1 MEIIKSKVYVQ
12 TDPQDRITRCEG
24 GYTTPADLTGWTQI
38 DEGTGDRYNLCQSN
52 YFPGGLYTADGIPRY
67 KLQDG
72 KAVER
77 TAEDLDADRLPLR
90 AAAARARRDKLLAD
104 TDWTQTLD
112 APVSAESKAALR
124 AYRQELRD
132 LPQNEDW
139 PECIWPELPEIVKA
153 APAPVD
159 EIGLEKI

>member
-1 MEIIKSKVYVQ
+1 MDEIITTSKVYVQ
-12 TDPQDRITRCEG
+12 TDEQGRIIRCEG
-24 GYTTPADLTGWTQI
+24 GYTTPSDLSGWVQI
-38 DEGTGDRYNLCQSN
+38 DEGVGDQYSLAQSH
-52 YFPGGLYTADGIPRY
+52 YFPDGLYTDDGVPRY

-72 KAVER
+72 VPTER
-77 TAEDLDADRLPLR
+77 TRAELDADRVPIR
-90 AAAARARRDKLLAD
+90 SARARANRDKLLAD

-139 PECIWPELPEIVKA
+139 PECIWPELPEIEKA
-153 APAPVD
+153 VPSPVD
-159 EIGLEKI
+159 EIGLE

>member
-1 MEIIKSKVYVQ
+1 MEIIKSKVYVL
-12 TDPQDRITRCEG
+12 TDEQGRIIRCEG
-24 GYTTPADLTGWTQI
+24 GFTTPADLTGWTQI
-38 DEGTGDRYNLCQSN
+38 DEGVGDRYNLAQSN
-52 YFPGGLYTADGIPRY
+52 YFPDGLYTADGILRY
-67 KLQDG
+67 KLQEG
-72 KAVER
+72 MPVER
-77 TAEDLDADRLPLR
+77 TQAELDADRLPLR
-90 AAAARARRDKLLAD
+90 MAEARARRDKLLAD

>member
-1 MEIIKSKVYVQ
+1 MKVIKSEVYVK
-12 TDPQDRITRCEG
+12 TDERGRIVRCEG
-24 GYTTPADLTGWTQI
+24 GFTIPEDLTGWTKI
-38 DEGTGDRYNLCQSN
+38 DEGTGNRYNLCQSN
-52 YFPGGLYTADGIPRY
+52 YFPGGLYTQDGIPCY

-72 KAVER
+72 VLVDR
-77 TAEDLDADRLPLR
+77 TPEEIKADRVPLR
-90 AAAARARRDKLLAD
+90 ATEARRKRDKLLAD

-139 PECIWPELPEIVKA
+139 PECIWPELPEIEKA
-153 APAPVD
+153 VPSPVD
-159 EIGLEKI
+159 EIGLE

>member
-1 MEIIKSKVYVQ
+1 MEEIKSKVYVRM
-12 TDPQDRITRCEG
+12 DERSRIIRCEG
-24 GYTTPADLTGWTQI
+24 GYTTPADLSGWVQI
-38 DEGTGDRYNLCQSN
+38 DEGTGDRFNLAQSH
-52 YFPGGLYTADGIPRY
+52 YFPGGLFTDDGIPRY

-72 KAVER
+72 VPVDR
-77 TAEDLDADRLPLR
+77 TPEEIEADRVPLR
-90 AAAARARRDKLLAD
+90 EAQAREKRDKLLAD

-139 PECIWPELPEIVKA
+139 PECIWPELPKIEKA
-153 APAPVD
+153 APSPVD
-159 EIGLEKI
+159 EIGLG

>member
-12 TDPQDRITRCEG
+12 TDTQGRIIRCEG

-38 DEGTGDRYNLCQSN
+38 DEGVGDRYNLCQSN
-52 YFPGGLYTADGIPRY
+52 YFPVGLYTIDGIPRY

-72 KAVER
+72 APVER
-77 TAEDLDADRLPLR
+77 TAEELDADLLPLR
-90 AAAARARRDKLLAD
+90 VAAARARRDKLLAD

-139 PECIWPELPEIVKA
+139 PECIWPELPKIEKA
-153 APAPVD
+153 APSPVD
-159 EIGLEKI
+159 EIGLG

>member
-1 MEIIKSKVYVQ
+1 MDIIKSKVYVK
-12 TDPQDRITRCEG
+12 TDEQSRIIRCEG
-24 GYTTPADLTGWTQI
+24 GYTTPSDLSGWTEI
-38 DEGTGDRYNLCQSN
+38 DEGVGDRFNLAQSH
-52 YFPGGLYTADGIPRY
+52 YFPGGLYTDDGIHRY

-72 KAVER
+72 VPVDR
-77 TAEDLDADRLPLR
+77 TPEEIEADRVPLR
-90 AAAARARRDKLLAD
+90 EAQAREKRDKLLAD

-139 PECIWPELPEIVKA
+139 PECIWPELPKIEKA
-153 APAPVD
+153 APSPVD
-159 EIGLEKI
+159 EIGLG